1 MTEWVHHPT
10 HSIAEALIRH
20 RKHFRCS
27 GSDGSSLHCIGIYD
41 EQVDPD

>member
-20 RKHFRCS
+20 RKDLHCS
-27 GSDGSSLHCIGIYD
+27 SSDSSSLHCIGIYD